1 MKVKIIV
8 PSGYGDRYG
17 VFHKLGDSID
27 IPDERAFKLIRH
39 RLVAP
44 VAVEHAAIREPETPV
59 VEKHPQP
66 QPRKAGR
73 PRKVAF
79 SGKE

>member
-17 VFHKLGDSID
+17 VFHQLGDILE
-27 IPDERAFKLIRH
+27 IPDERAVKLMRH
-39 RLVAP
+39 RIVAP
-44 VAVEHAAIREPETPV
+44 VAVEHVAIRVPETPIV
-59 VEKHPQP
+59 ADEQP
-66 QPRKAGR
+66 QSRKAGR

>member
-1 MKVKIIV
+1 MKVKIIA

-27 IPDERAFKLIRH
+27 IPDERAFKLMRH
-39 RLVAP
+39 RIVAP
-44 VAVEHAAIREPETPV
+44 VAVEHVAIRVPEPPIAE
-59 VEKHPQP
+59 EEQP
-66 QPRKAGR
+66 QLKRKPGR

>member
-17 VFHKLGDSID
+17 VFHQLGDILE
-27 IPDERAFKLIRH
+27 IPDERAFKLMRH
-39 RLVAP
+39 RIVSPIA
-44 VAVEHAAIREPETPV
+44 AEHVAIRVPETPIV
-59 VEKHPQP
+59 AAEQP

-73 PRKVAF
+73 PRKVVF
-79 SGKE
+79 PGKE